1 MTSMKHRTGLD
12 RSQTLL
18 FPERLEDYI
27 AAENPVRFLD
37 AFIGGLDLHAL
48 QFAKAQCAGTGRPPY
63 DPAVLLKL
71 YLYGYLHRVRSSRL
85 LEAECH
91 RNVEVIWL
99 LGKLAP
105 DFKTIADFRKDNP
118 KPLKAVA
125 RQFTLLCRKLE
136 LFGGE
141 LLAVD
146 GSKFAAVNARDQN
159 FNAAKLQDLIDRA
172 DERLSEYLKELDS
185 ADAAQPGSAALSQGE
200 LAKKIAA
207 LQERQDWHKE
217 LLEELQDGEDR
228 QVSVTDPDTRK
239 MPTAHG
245 TVVGYNA
252 QMAVDA
258 KHKLIAADDVTN
270 EVTDLHQLASVALEA
285 KANLDLKQADVV
297 ADAGYYNAA
306 EVSRCLEHNLTPYI
320 PKSDTS
326 ANTARGLYGKSQFKY
341 DAAKDVYVCPAGAE
355 LTYRFATYELGRELK
370 YYRAKGCKACALKS
384 RCTRNKANRTITR
397 EENEHL
403 MEAMAE
409 RMKQQPQKF
418 KLRKTLAE
426 HPFGTIKRWFGYT
439 HFLLKGLAKV
449 GCEWSLTTLAYNLKR
464 VLNLV
469 SFEKLMSTLRSFTLA
484 SVAGYCGGQ
493 AAEDGAAVS

>member
-1 MTSMKHRTGLD
+1 MNHRVGLD

-27 AAENPVRFLD
+27 GPENPVRFLD
-37 AFIGGLDLHAL
+37 AFVASLELHAL
-48 QFAKAQCAGTGRPPY
+48 GFAKARCANTGRPPY

-85 LEAECH
+85 LEAEGQ

-99 LGKLAP
+99 TGKQTP
-105 DFKTIADFRKDNP
+105 DFKTIADFRKDNL

-141 LLAVD
+141 LLAID
-146 GSKFAAVNARDQN
+146 GSKFTAVNARDQN
-159 FNAAKLQDLIDRA
+159 FNADK
-172 DERLSEYLKELDS
+172 LKELIAR
-185 ADAAQPGSAALSQGE
+185 ADARLAEYLEQLDAVDAVDPDRVANSQKE
-200 LAKKIAA
+200 LAQKIAA
-207 LQERQDWHKE
+207 LQEKQDWHKE
-217 LLEELQDGEDR
+217 LLGQLDAEQK
-228 QVSVTDPDTRK
+228 QISVTDPDTRK

-245 TVVGYNA
+245 MVVGYNA

-270 EVTDLHQLASVALEA
+270 EVADYQQLANVAMEA
-285 KANLDLKQADVV
+285 KANLELTQAEVV

-306 EVSRCLEHNLTPYI
+306 EVSRCLEHGLTPFV

-341 DAAKDVYVCPAGAE
+341 DALKNEYVCPAGGA
-355 LTYRFATYELGRELK
+355 LTYRFSTYELGRELQ
-370 YYRAKGCKACALKS
+370 YYRATGCQACALRS
-384 RCTRNKANRTITR
+384 QCTRNKANRTITR
-397 EENEHL
+397 EANEHL
-403 MEAMAE
+403 MEAMAQ
-409 RMKQQPQKF
+409 RMKQQPAKF

-449 GCEWSLTTLAYNLKR
+449 RCEWSLTTLTYNLKR

-469 SFEKLMSTLRSFTLA
+469 SFEKLM
-484 SVAGYCGGQ
+484 
-493 AAEDGAAVS
+493 AAVG

>member
-1 MTSMKHRTGLD
+1 MNHRTGLD

-18 FPERLEDYI
+18 FPERLEDYV

-37 AFIGGLDLHAL
+37 AFVASLDLHAL
-48 QFAKAQCAGTGRPPY
+48 GFVKAQVAQTGRPPY
-63 DPAVLLKL
+63 APAALLKL

-105 DFKTIADFRKDNP
+105 DFKTIADFRKDNL
-118 KPLKAVA
+118 KPLRAVC

-141 LLAVD
+141 LLAID
-146 GSKFAAVNARDQN
+146 GSKFGAVNARDQN
-159 FNAAKLQDLIDRA
+159 FNASKLQDLIARA
-172 DERLSEYLKELDS
+172 DARLAEYLKELDT
-185 ADAAQPGSAALSQGE
+185 ADAAEPAAEALDKARLQE
-200 LAKKIAA
+200 KIAM
-207 LQERQDWHKE
+207 LREKQEGHAE
-217 LLEELQDGEDR
+217 LLAQLDAEQK

-239 MPTAHG
+239 MPTSQG
-245 TVVGYNA
+245 MIVGYNA
-252 QMAVDA
+252 QVAVDA

-270 EVTDLHQLASVALEA
+270 EVTDLKQLANVALAA
-285 KANLDLKQADVV
+285 KANLELKQAEVV

-306 EVSRCLEHNLTPYI
+306 EVSRCVEQNLTPYI

-326 ANTARGLYGKSQFKY
+326 ANTARGLYGKSRFRY
-341 DAAKDVYVCPAGAE
+341 DETKDVYVCPAGAE
-355 LTYRFATYELGRELK
+355 LTYRFRTYELGRGLR
-370 YYRAKGCKACALKS
+370 YYRASGCKGCALKKQ
-384 RCTRNKANRTITR
+384 CTRNKANRTITR
-397 EENEHL
+397 EDNEEL
-403 MEAMAE
+403 MEAMAA
-409 RMKQQPQKF
+409 RMKAQPWKF

-439 HFLLKGLAKV
+439 HFLLKGLEKV
-449 GCEWSLTTLAYNLKR
+449 RTEWSLTTLAYNLKR

-469 SFEKLMSTLRSFTLA
+469 SFEKLMT
-484 SVAGYCGGQ
+484 VVGVKIPQ
-493 AAEDGAAVS
+493 NV

>member
-1 MTSMKHRTGLD
+1 MNHRTGLD
-12 RSQTLL
+12 RCQTLL

-37 AFIGGLDLHAL
+37 AFVSSLDLHAL
-48 QFAKAQCAGTGRPPY
+48 GFGKARCANTGRPPY

-99 LGKLAP
+99 TGKQTP
-105 DFKTIADFRKDNP
+105 DFKTIADFRKDNLA
-118 KPLKAVA
+118 PLKAVA
-125 RQFTLLCRKLE
+125 RQFTVLCRKLE

-141 LLAVD
+141 LLAID

-159 FNAAKLQDLIDRA
+159 FNADKLQDLIARA
-172 DERLSEYLKELDS
+172 DARLAEYFQQLDT
-185 ADAAQPGSAALSQGE
+185 ADAAEPGPAALTTKE
-200 LAKKIAA
+200 LAARIAA

-217 LLEELQDGEDR
+217 LLEQLDAEQK
-228 QVSVTDPDTRK
+228 QISVTDPDTRK

-252 QMAVDA
+252 QLAVDS
-258 KHKLIAADDVTN
+258 KHKLIAAEDVTN
-270 EVTDLHQLASVALEA
+270 EVSDVGQLAGVALAA
-285 KANLDLKQADVV
+285 KANLAIKQAEVV
-297 ADAGYYNAA
+297 ADAGYYNAS
-306 EVSRCLEHNLTPYI
+306 EVNRCVEQGLTPYI
-320 PKSDTS
+320 PKADTS
-326 ANTARGLYGKSQFKY
+326 ANTARGLYGKSQFQY
-341 DAAKDVYVCPAGAE
+341 DATKDVYVCPAGGT
-355 LTYRFATYELGRELK
+355 LTYRFATHELGRELK
-370 YYRAKGCKACALKS
+370 YYRASGCNQCPLKS

-397 EENEHL
+397 EANEHL

-409 RMKQQPQKF
+409 RMQQQPEKF

-439 HFLLKGLAKV
+439 HFLLKGLTKV
-449 GCEWSLTTLAYNLKR
+449 RCEWSLTTLAYNLKR

-469 SFEKLMSTLRSFTLA
+469 SFEKLMK
-484 SVAGYCGGQ
+484 
-493 AAEDGAAVS
+493 AVG